1 MKRLLLILILTLSFQ
16 SWTKAEDIRD
26 FEIEG
31 MSIGDSLLDF
41 YDVNILKNID
51 RFYYPNSKKYFG
63 IVSAIFDKNL
73 ETYES
78 IQFSVKPKTYEIV
91 SISGRNYDYQNDKEA
106 CYKGMEKIFNDV
118 KLSFPNSRFK
128 KGKEEV
134 HDGDVSRKSLVK
146 VYSIYLKNGQIIIA
160 CTDWTEQI
168 TKQFNRPDSLKI
180 GILKKEFMD
189 WLNNEAYK

>member
-1 MKRLLLILILTLSFQ
+1 MKKFLGIMVLGLLLITPSQ
-16 SWTKAEDIRD
+16 ADDIRD

-63 IVSAIFDKNL
+63 IVSVIFDKNL

-78 IQFSVKPKTYEIV
+78 IQFSVKPKTYEIF
-91 SISGRNYDYQNDKEA
+91 SIAGRNYDYQNDKEA

-118 KLSFPNSRFK
+118 KLSFPNSRFE
-128 KGKEEV
+128 KGKEEA
-134 HDGDVSRKSLVK
+134 HDADESRKSLAK
-146 VYSIYLKNGQIIIA
+146 VYAIYLKNGLIA
-160 CTDWTEQI
+160 ITCTDWTEQI
-168 TKQFNRPDSLKI
+168 TKKFNRPDTLKI
-180 GILKKEFMD
+180 SIHKKEYMD
-189 WLNNEAYK
+189 WINNEAY